1 MSRIAVTGATGY
13 IGGRL
18 VPRLLSQGHQV
29 KVFTR
34 DAQRLRDVP
43 WHAEVEIIEG
53 DLADLE
59 AVSRLC
65 YGAEVVYYLVHSMS
79 GSRNFAEQ
87 EKNCASVMAR
97 AALQQ
102 GVGQVVYLSGL
113 HPSGKLSE
121 HLESRVAVG
130 EILSASVNT
139 LILQAGLVIGSG
151 SASFEMIRHLSDVLP
166 VMPAPR
172 WVRNQV
178 QPIAIRDALH
188 YLVAAAQLQQPVHGA
203 YDIGGPQAYS
213 YAQLMQIY
221 ARVAGLREPA
231 VWALPLLTPRLAS
244 HWVNLVTPLPR
255 TLASALVASLQHDC
269 VMQSRKID
277 VLIPPP
283 EQGICDYPR
292 AVHLALEKINA
303 DAVET
308 TWATAHPISAPAE
321 PLPSDPQWAGRKSY
335 TDTRRI
341 TTTATEQALF
351 KVVQRLGGDSPYF
364 AFPTLWRLRGLMDK
378 LAGGV
383 GSRRGRRSNSTL
395 ALGDVVDWWRVE
407 ALEKDRLLRLRAE
420 MRVPGQAW
428 LEYSIGRQ
436 ANGKTELIQ
445 RAVFFPRGLWGRC
458 YWWAVY
464 PFHGVIFPA
473 TIANIA
479 KDAEQARS
487 DPRP

>member
-277 VLIPPP
+277 GLIPPP
-283 EQGICDYPR
+283 EQGLCDYPR

-308 TWATAHPISAPAE
+308 TWATAHPMGRAQKLHRYAQDHHHGHRAGAIQGSATARRRFAILR
-321 PLPSDPQWAGRKSY
+321 LPDALEAARTDGQAGR
-335 TDTRRI
+335 R
-341 TTTATEQALF
+341 
-351 KVVQRLGGDSPYF
+351 
-364 AFPTLWRLRGLMDK
+364 RGLAPRPPLEQHPGLGRCGGLVASRGAGEGPVAA
-378 LAGGV
+378 LAGGNARARA
-383 GSRRGRRSNSTL
+383 SL
-395 ALGDVVDWWRVE
+395 A
-407 ALEKDRLLRLRAE
+407 
-420 MRVPGQAW
+420 
-428 LEYSIGRQ
+428 
-436 ANGKTELIQ
+436 
-445 RAVFFPRGLWGRC
+445 
-458 YWWAVY
+458 
-464 PFHGVIFPA
+464 
-473 TIANIA
+473 
-479 KDAEQARS
+479 
-487 DPRP
+487 